1 MVGDGVRYHRVST
14 FWLLTRSPKRRL
26 RPIAHS
32 FAFPKQS
39 VHPPCT
45 RMKRIVLSLLLAL
58 SFPVAAQA
66 RVLNQSDLE
75 RLSEINA
82 VFAKLTSDLAQSFKR
97 PDISRD
103 ESDCIKNTWQEL
115 DQTSQEL
122 SSYQY
127 LIGIVSGID
136 DSGEEDAMRGLIRF
150 ALDKTIQVLE
160 TERKRLSQVTDQCLR
175 FSLSIGMSDRALQF
189 IDGTTAAL
197 KSIRPRI

>member
-1 MVGDGVRYHRVST
+1 MVGDGQRHHCVST
-14 FWLLTRSPKRRL
+14 FWLFTRSLKRRL
-26 RPIAHS
+26 RPSQS

-39 VHPPCT
+39 VHPPCK

-82 VFAKLTSDLAQSFKR
+82 VFTKLTSDLAQSFKR
-97 PDISRD
+97 PHISRD

-115 DQTSQEL
+115 NQTSQEL

-127 LIGIVSGID
+127 LIGVVSGID
-136 DSGEEDAMRGLIRF
+136 DSGEEDTMRGLIRF

-175 FSLSIGMSDRALQF
+175 FPLSIGISDRALQF